1 MPIISVIVPV
11 YNVEKYLKRCI
22 DSILNQTFKEFELI
36 LVNDG
41 STDNCGK
48 ICDMYKRKDKRI
60 RVIHKENGGL
70 SSARNAGL
78 DIAKGKYIA
87 FVDSDD
93 YINKN
98 MYDILYSNLIK
109 TDADISLCNF
119 EYVYDNNN
127 FSVNQSIDNY
137 DYLIFN
143 NIEALNKLY
152 SENNTNI
159 VVAWNKL
166 YKKELFEGLRYT
178 EGRIHEDEFIIHE
191 LLYKSKKIVCT
202 NAELYYY
209 LKRQGS
215 ITQCDFNLKKLDV
228 VYAFKER
235 VEFFREKKLT
245 ELQFK
250 AQRVYIY
257 SFFLNY
263 YKAKIKLDN
272 CNEELIKLKNDYNRN
287 LIFVLMNPYFIWREK
302 VLFIL
307 FFINPKFYEI
317 YHKIKGIRLFED

>member
-1 MPIISVIVPV
+1 MPIISIIVPI

-36 LVNDG
+36 LINDG

-48 ICDMYKRKDKRI
+48 ICDTYKSKDKRI
-60 RVIHKENGGL
+60 RVIHQKNAGL
-70 SSARNAGL
+70 SSARNVGL
-78 DIAKGKYIA
+78 YLAKGKYIA

-98 MYDILYSNLIK
+98 MYEILYSNLIK
-109 TDADISLCNF
+109 TDSDISICNF
-119 EYVYDNNN
+119 EYIYDNI
-127 FSVNQSIDNY
+127 SCRINQSIDNCEY
-137 DYLIFN
+137 FTFN

-152 SENNTNI
+152 SENNISI

-166 YKKELFEGLRYT
+166 YKKGLFENLRYT

-191 LLYKSKKIVCT
+191 LLYKSKRIVYT
-202 NAELYYY
+202 NVKLYYY

-215 ITQCDFNLKKLDV
+215 ITQCDFNLKKLDA

-235 VEFFREKKLT
+235 VEFFREKKLI

-250 AQRVYIY
+250 AQQTYIY
-257 SFFLNY
+257 SFFSNY

-287 LIFVLMNPYFIWREK
+287 LIFVLRNPYFIWKQK

-317 YHKIKGIRLFED
+317 YHKIKGIRLF

>member
-1 MPIISVIVPV
+1 MPIISIIIPV

-48 ICDMYKRKDKRI
+48 ICNMYKRKDKRI
-60 RVIHKENGGL
+60 SVIHKKNSGL
-70 SSARNAGL
+70 SSARNVGL
-78 DIAKGKYIA
+78 DLAKGKYIA

-98 MYDILYSNLIK
+98 MYEILYSNLIK
-109 TDADISLCNF
+109 TDADISICNF
-119 EYVYDNNN
+119 QYVNDTSIINI
-127 FSVNQSIDNY
+127 NQSIDNY
-137 DYLIFN
+137 GYLIFN
-143 NIEALNKLY
+143 NIEALNELY
-152 SENNTNI
+152 LENYVNM

-166 YKKELFEGLRYT
+166 YKKELFEDLRYA

-215 ITQCDFNLKKLDV
+215 ITQFDFNLKKLDA

-235 VEFFREKKLT
+235 IEFFREKKLI

-250 AQRVYIY
+250 AQQKYIY

-263 YKAKIKLDN
+263 YKAKINLDN
-272 CNEELIKLKNDYNRN
+272 CNKELIKLKNDYNRN
-287 LIFVLMNPYFIWREK
+287 LIFVLINPYFIWREK

-307 FFINPKFYEI
+307 FFINPKFYEV
-317 YHKIKGIRLFED
+317 YHKIKGIRLF

>member
-1 MPIISVIVPV
+1 MPIISIIVPV

-48 ICDMYKRKDKRI
+48 ICDMYKGKDKRVK
-60 RVIHKENGGL
+60 VIHKKNAGL
-70 SSARNAGL
+70 SSARNVGL
-78 DIAKGKYIA
+78 DLAKGKYIA

-98 MYDILYSNLIK
+98 MYEILYSNLIK
-109 TDADISLCNF
+109 TDADISICNF
-119 EYVYDNNN
+119 QDVNDNSIINI
-127 FSVNQSIDNY
+127 NQSIDNY
-137 DYLIFN
+137 EYLIFN
-143 NIEALNKLY
+143 NIQALNKLY
-152 SENNTNI
+152 LGNNVNI

-166 YKKELFEGLRYT
+166 YKKDLFEDLRYD
-178 EGRIHEDEFIIHE
+178 EGRIHEDEFIIHK
-191 LLYKSKKIVCT
+191 LLYKSKKILYT

-235 VEFFREKKLT
+235 VEFFMEKKLI

-250 AQRVYIY
+250 AQKVYID
-257 SFFLNY
+257 SFFGNY

-272 CNEELIKLKNDYNRN
+272 CNKELIKLKNDYNRN
-287 LIFVLMNPYFIWREK
+287 LIFVLRNPYFVWQEK
-302 VLFIL
+302 FLFIL

-317 YHKIKGIRLFED
+317 HHKIKGIKLFED

>member
-11 YNVEKYLKRCI
+11 YNVEKYLKICI

-48 ICDMYKRKDKRI
+48 ICDIYKSKDKRI
-60 RVIHKENGGL
+60 RVIHKKNAGL
-70 SSARNAGL
+70 SSARNVGL
-78 DIAKGKYIA
+78 DLAKGKYIA

-98 MYDILYSNLIK
+98 MYEILYSNLIK
-109 TDADISLCNF
+109 TDADISICNF
-119 EYVYDNNN
+119 QYVNDNSIINI
-127 FSVNQSIDNY
+127 NQSIDNY
-137 DYLIFN
+137 EYLIFN

-152 SENNTNI
+152 SENNVNV

-166 YKKELFEGLRYT
+166 YKKELFEDLRYT
-178 EGRIHEDEFIIHE
+178 EGRIHEDEFIIHK
-191 LLYKSKKIVCT
+191 LLYKSKKIVYNNT
-202 NAELYYY
+202 ELYYY

-215 ITQCDFNLKKLDV
+215 ITQCDFNLKKLDA

-235 VEFFREKKLT
+235 VEFFREKKLI

-250 AQRVYIY
+250 AQQKYIY
-257 SFFLNY
+257 SFLGNY

-287 LIFVLMNPYFIWREK
+287 LIFVLINPYFIWKEK

>member
-1 MPIISVIVPV
+1 M
-11 YNVEKYLKRCI
+11 
-22 DSILNQTFKEFELI
+22 I

-48 ICDMYKRKDKRI
+48 ICDMYKSKDKRI
-60 RVIHKENGGL
+60 RVIHKKNEGI
-70 SSARNAGL
+70 SSARNVGL
-78 DIAKGKYIA
+78 DLAKGKYMA

-98 MYDILYSNLIK
+98 MYEILYKNLIK
-109 TDADISLCNF
+109 TDADISMCNF
-119 EYVYDNNN
+119 QYVNDNSIINID
-127 FSVNQSIDNY
+127 QSIDNY
-137 DYLIFN
+137 EYLIFN

-152 SENNTNI
+152 SKSNVNI
-159 VVAWNKL
+159 VVPWCKL
-166 YKKELFEGLRYT
+166 YKKELFEDLRYD

-191 LLYKSKKIVCT
+191 LLYKSKKIVYT
-202 NAELYYY
+202 NVELYYY

-215 ITQCDFNLKKLDV
+215 ITQSDFNLKKLDA

-235 VEFFREKKLT
+235 VEFFRRKKLI
-245 ELQFK
+245 ELEFK
-250 AQRVYIY
+250 AQQKYLH
-257 SFFLNY
+257 SFFGKY
-263 YKAKIKLDN
+263 YETKIKLDN

-287 LIFVLMNPYFIWREK
+287 LIFILMNAYFIWKEK

-317 YHKIKGIRLFED
+317 YHKIKGIRLL